1 MLTFCDCGL
10 GILKYVMETNMKTMK
25 KLQVLTK
32 TFLVAIGIFVTTAS
46 ATPVTYTYNGETGGL
61 VIQLHTGIPGYTDA
75 SFAVGQFDMRTSNPS
90 WISPLYTYCTD
101 VGILLSVTH
110 AYKPLAF
117 SSSES
122 IGVNPLWVT
131 GGIQNAAKLWYAYN
145 NVASTYAEKAG
156 LQLAIWEALYNN
168 KSSYADSDF
177 FNNTSNGGFYI
188 RSSNTGNIA
197 VAVDYAELVLNG
209 LSTLPSTPDG
219 YWLAPVLADGTTIGG
234 SQGLFYPTTSS
245 PVPDAA
251 SSITLLGIA
260 ITAIAVIG
268 RRLRSI

>member
-1 MLTFCDCGL
+1 
-10 GILKYVMETNMKTMK
+10 MK

-46 ATPVTYTYNGETGGL
+46 ATPVTYTYHGETGGL
-61 VIQLHTGIPGYTDA
+61 VIQLHTSIPGYANA
-75 SFAVGQFDMRTSNPS
+75 SFAVGQFDMRTSDPGWN
-90 WISPLYTYCTD
+90 SPLYTYCTD

-117 SSSES
+117 SSPES

-131 GGIQNAAKLWYAYN
+131 GGIQNAAKLWYAN
-145 NVASTYAEKAG
+145 NTVASSNTDKAG
-156 LQLAIWEALYNN
+156 LQLAIWEALYNS
-168 KSSYADSDF
+168 KSIYADSDF
-177 FNNTSNGGFYI
+177 FSSANNGFYV
-188 RSSNTGNIA
+188 RSSNAGNIA
-197 VAVDYAELVLNG
+197 LAVDYAVAVLNG

-234 SQGLFYPTTSS
+234 SQGLFYPTTGKL
-245 PVPDAA
+245 VPDAA